1 MTEVA
6 ANAPVATSN
15 EKKLFTDAAIPEA
28 EDEVFESTGFEKRN
42 KQTNQPEGNIKIEKP
57 IQVLFEGADLNKY
70 FPIPDEEIPG
80 DDLVLELDEIT
91 VFNGFAD
98 MSLICLQIT
107 VCTIT
112 MLINDNLYVSA
123 LSMFLDQ
130 VTLNK

>member
-1 MTEVA
+1 MLTLNLHQEVIETLTTQRDKPKRSLSRVECITYLMA
-6 ANAPVATSN
+6 FYKVHQ
-15 EKKLFTDAAIPEA
+15 
-28 EDEVFESTGFEKRN
+28 DEFEEM
-42 KQTNQPEGNIKIEKP
+42 
-57 IQVLFEGADLNKY
+57 
-70 FPIPDEEIPG
+70 
-80 DDLVLELDEIT
+80 DEIT

>member
-1 MTEVA
+1 MLTLNLHQEVIETLITQRDKPKRSLSRVECITYLMA
-6 ANAPVATSN
+6 FYKVHQ
-15 EKKLFTDAAIPEA
+15 
-28 EDEVFESTGFEKRN
+28 DEF
-42 KQTNQPEGNIKIEKP
+42 
-57 IQVLFEGADLNKY
+57 
-70 FPIPDEEIPG
+70 
-80 DDLVLELDEIT
+80 LELDEIT

>member
-1 MTEVA
+1 METTLNLNHEVIQTLITQRDKPKRSLSRVECITYLMA
-6 ANAPVATSN
+6 FYKVHQ
-15 EKKLFTDAAIPEA
+15 
-28 EDEVFESTGFEKRN
+28 DEF
-42 KQTNQPEGNIKIEKP
+42 
-57 IQVLFEGADLNKY
+57 
-70 FPIPDEEIPG
+70 
-80 DDLVLELDEIT
+80 LELDEIT

>member
-1 MTEVA
+1 MLTLNLHQEVIETLITQRDKPKRSLSRVECITYLMA
-6 ANAPVATSN
+6 FYKVHQ
-15 EKKLFTDAAIPEA
+15 
-28 EDEVFESTGFEKRN
+28 DEF
-42 KQTNQPEGNIKIEKP
+42 
-57 IQVLFEGADLNKY
+57 
-70 FPIPDEEIPG
+70 
-80 DDLVLELDEIT
+80 LELDEIT

-130 VTLNK
+130 VTLNI

>member
-1 MTEVA
+1 METTLNLNHEVIQTLITQRDKPKRSLSRVECITYLMA
-6 ANAPVATSN
+6 FYKVHQ
-15 EKKLFTDAAIPEA
+15 
-28 EDEVFESTGFEKRN
+28 DEF
-42 KQTNQPEGNIKIEKP
+42 
-57 IQVLFEGADLNKY
+57 
-70 FPIPDEEIPG
+70 
-80 DDLVLELDEIT
+80 LELDEIT

-98 MSLICLQIT
+98 MSVICLQIT